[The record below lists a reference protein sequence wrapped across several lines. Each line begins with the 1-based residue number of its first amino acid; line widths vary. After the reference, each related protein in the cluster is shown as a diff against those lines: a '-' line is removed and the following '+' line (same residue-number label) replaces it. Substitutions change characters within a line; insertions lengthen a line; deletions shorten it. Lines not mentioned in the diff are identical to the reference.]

1 MRLFYK
7 LNENFVIWLL
17 FDVVFFFLFFKE
29 QRILGANDK
38 FCEVILWFGHSGD
51 MLWDFFKAT
60 SVHKAEQEDHT
71 VSLILPGLKES
82 ENNLHLKFVR

>member
-7 LNENFVIWLL
+7 LKENFVIWLL
-17 FDVVFFFLFFKE
+17 FDVVFFFFFFKE

-38 FCEVILWFGHSGD
+38 FCEVIFWFGHSGD
-51 MLWDFFKAT
+51 MLWDFFKAS